1 MPLSGHVYW
10 VAVSFRMTEQV
21 EQCICIK
28 VWVKLGHSSMETI
41 WMIQK
46 ATAMGNWRLAAS
58 SPQYTH
64 SCITSCSEIFGKI
77 SNHPSESALLYPKFG
92 SLGLLALP
100 KAKITFER
108 EEISDHQWDP
118 EKYDGTADGDWEN
131 CVRSQRT
138 YFEGDWG
145 TFVISTMFLVS
156 SSMSLFFI
164 VHGQIF
170 PGQTSYSH

>member
-1 MPLSGHVYW
+1 MPLS
-10 VAVSFRMTEQV
+10 MCT
-21 EQCICIK
+21 
-28 VWVKLGHSSMETI
+28 VWPSHSKWLSERSNEAWTFLHRNYLDDL
-41 WMIQK
+41 K
-46 ATAMGNWRLAAS
+46 ATAVGTWWLAAS
-58 SPQYTH
+58 SPQH
-64 SCITSCSEIFGKI
+64 SRSYITSHVEFFGKTA
-77 SNHPSESALLYPKFG
+77 SYSDDSVPLQPRFG
-92 SLGLLALP
+92 VLGLLVFP

-131 CVRSQRT
+131 CVRSQGT